1 MNFCRYNRSLRQ
13 WRLKQVLLRLQQLS
27 PLLCDAQSV
36 TYCMWL
42 SIPWTA
48 PNYNGCT
55 WRTLI
60 LLDWGPLH
68 PTFPQTYNCRLCPAN
83 VQLTP
88 SLSEILHDVIKA
100 QPKVPLAHL
109 YLHWG
114 GCNPNALRG
123 PPTSS
128 APTFHLGQASLE
140 RITYQC
146 NKIGWKMT
154 YWYMFGLPLV
164 LFLKNI
170 WLACFLSLFLRLGSF
185 CSLVYSLLNC

>member
-1 MNFCRYNRSLRQ
+1 MNFCRYNRRLKQ

-27 PLLCDAQSV
+27 PPPCDAQRG

-88 SLSEILHDVIKA
+88 SLSEILHDVVKA

-114 GCNPNALRG
+114 GCNPIALTG
-123 PPTSS
+123 PPNSPT
-128 APTFHLGQASLE
+128 ATFHLGQASLE

-146 NKIGWKMT
+146 NKIGLKMT

-164 LFLKNI
+164 LFSEEYLT
-170 WLACFLSLFLRLGSF
+170 CVSS
-185 CSLVYSLLNC
+185 

>member
-88 SLSEILHDVIKA
+88 SLSKILHDVIKA

-114 GCNPNALRG
+114 GCNPIALTG
-123 PPTSS
+123 PPNSPT
-128 APTFHLGQASLE
+128 ATFHLGQASLE

-146 NKIGWKMT
+146 NKIGLKMT

-164 LFLKNI
+164 LFFWRISDLRVF
-170 WLACFLSLFLRLGSF
+170 LAFFSDLALFAHWSTL
-185 CSLVYSLLNC
+185 C

>member
-13 WRLKQVLLRLQQLS
+13 WRLKQVLLRLQQLP

-60 LLDWGPLH
+60 LLDWALLH

-88 SLSEILHDVIKA
+88 SLSEILHDVVKA

-109 YLHWG
+109 YLHRG

-140 RITYQC
+140 RIMYQC
-146 NKIGWKMT
+146 NQVSLRMAEYI
-154 YWYMFGLPLV
+154 FGLPVVLV
-164 LFLKNI
+164 AKDCLLTLVKSR
-170 WLACFLSLFLRLGSF
+170 LALGSPIPVTIV
-185 CSLVYSLLNC
+185 SMAGR

>member
-42 SIPWTA
+42 SITWTA

-55 WRTLI
+55 CRTLI
-60 LLDWGPLH
+60 LLDWALLH

-88 SLSEILHDVIKA
+88 SLSEIQHDVVKA

-114 GCNPNALRG
+114 GCNPNALTG
-123 PPTSS
+123 PPTSP
-128 APTFHLGQASLE
+128 AATFHLGQASLE

-146 NKIGWKMT
+146 NKIGLKMT

-164 LFLKNI
+164 LFSEEYLT
-170 WLACFLSLFLRLGSF
+170 CVFS
-185 CSLVYSLLNC
+185 